1 MIISYKKFFLTILV
15 LTAGVANAQLVV
27 DNTSFNPT
35 QLVQN
40 VLVGQGVTV
49 SNVTFNGVA
58 ATTISQQVGSFTA
71 PNTTLPIQDGLILGT
86 GDVTVAEGPNTSGS
100 STLGTGGGG
109 TDPDLNAISTV
120 TIYDQAILEFDFVPN
135 GDTITFN
142 YSFASEEYDEF
153 VCSGFN
159 DIFGFFISGPGFA
172 GPYTNGAEN
181 IALIPGT
188 TTPVAINT
196 VNLGVAGSSGTAS
209 NCSAIDPNW
218 TSYNVYYNSNSGN
231 DTEYDGYT
239 VSLQAVAEVQCGQTY
254 HIKLAIADGGDGSY
268 DSGVFLESG
277 SFTSESDFQIDINT
291 LSGSDTLI
299 EGCGAAEFIFG
310 RLDTAGV
317 DTLFFDITGNAQNG
331 IDYLP
336 IPDSILFQSGQDSVS
351 LLIFPILDGV
361 AEGTDTL
368 NITVY
373 SVNNCGD
380 TIATTGTVLIVDP
393 DPVLTTAPDDVLT
406 CPDLNFPISATASG
420 GLPPYNYNWS
430 NGMTGPN
437 INVSVTQTDTFYVNI
452 TDACAIT
459 NYTDTVIVELNYV
472 DLIVT
477 ASNDTTVS
485 CPGDPV
491 NMSVSATGGVAP
503 YSYSWSS
510 GGSTT
515 NESAIAN
522 ADTVFY
528 ASVTDGCNYT
538 VTDSVVVTVNDNG
551 FSVLAVDT
559 SVVCPGDQLTL
570 ESIVSG
576 GNTPYSYSW
585 DNGTTTP
592 TNQVTVPADSEFYL
606 TVTDD
611 CGRSI
616 TDTATVT
623 VPVYG
628 PISVT
633 APGDDTL
640 CLGAPF
646 GGIAGATGGEGNYSF
661 VWAFASDTLYTGNP
675 AAFEPDESGVYDVI
689 AIDACGNIGTADF
702 FLEMEGCEITI
713 PNVFTPNGDGVNDVF
728 HIINIEKRES
738 VVQIYNRW
746 GQQVFEGENYQ
757 NDWNADNVSDGT
769 YYYIVTLDNGEEQ
782 YEGVVTIIRND

>member
-1 MIISYKKFFLTILV
+1 MILSYKKFFLTFLV
-15 LTAGVANAQLVV
+15 LTTGVANAQLAV

-71 PNTTLPIQDGLILGT
+71 PNTALPIQDGLILGT
-86 GDVTVAEGPNTSGS
+86 GDVTVAEGPNASGS
-100 STLGTGGGG
+100 ATLGSGGTG

-254 HIKLAIADGGDGSY
+254 HIKLAIADGGDGSF

-277 SFTSESDFQIDINT
+277 SFTSENDFNIEINT
-291 LSGSDTLI
+291 LAGGDTLI

-310 RLDTAGV
+310 RLDTTNA

-336 IPDSILFQSGQDSVS
+336 IADSILFAQGQDSAS
-351 LLIFPILDGV
+351 LLIFPLSDGV
-361 AEGTDTL
+361 TEGTDTV

-373 SVNNCGD
+373 SVNTCGD
-380 TIATTGTVLIVDP
+380 TVATTGTVYIVDP
-393 DPVLTTAPDDVLT
+393 IPVVTSAPDDVLT
-406 CPDLNFPISATASG
+406 CPDLNFPISATASSG
-420 GLPPYNYNWS
+420 VPPYTYNWS

-437 INVSVTQTDTFYVNI
+437 INVAVTQTDTFYVNI
-452 TDACAIT
+452 TDACALT
-459 NYTDTVIVELNYV
+459 TYTDTVIVELNYV

-491 NMSVSATGGVAP
+491 NMSVSATGGVTP

-522 ADTVFY
+522 ADTVFF

-538 VTDSVVVTVNDNG
+538 VTDSVVVTVTDNG
-551 FSVLAVDT
+551 FSVVAVDT
-559 SVVCPGDQLTL
+559 TVLCPGDQVTL

-576 GNTPYSYSW
+576 GNTPYAYSW
-585 DNGTTTP
+585 DNGTTAA
-592 TNQVTVPADSEFYL
+592 TNTVTVPVDSEFYL

-628 PISVT
+628 PVSVT

-640 CLGAPF
+640 CLGTPF
-646 GGIAGATGGEGNYSF
+646 GGIAGATGGAGNYSF
-661 VWAFASDTLYTGNP
+661 VWAFGVDTLYTGNP
-675 AAFEPDESGVYDVI
+675 AAFEPDESGIYDII
-689 AIDACGNIGTADF
+689 AIDACGNIGAADF
-702 FLEMEGCEITI
+702 YLEMEGCEITI

-769 YYYIVTLDNGEEQ
+769 YYYIVTLDDGEEQ